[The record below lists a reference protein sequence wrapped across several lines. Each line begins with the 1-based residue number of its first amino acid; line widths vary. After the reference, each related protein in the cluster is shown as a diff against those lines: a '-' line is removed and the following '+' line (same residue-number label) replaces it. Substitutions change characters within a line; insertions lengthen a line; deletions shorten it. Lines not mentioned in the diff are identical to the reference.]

1 MVAADEDMVARA
13 AKRLGAVLNEKY
25 TLDRVLGIGG
35 MATVYAATHRN
46 GKEFA
51 VKVLHADLSMR
62 TETRTRF
69 LREGYLANRI
79 SHPGA
84 VAVLDDDVS
93 EDGAAFLVMELLQGQ
108 TVEAL
113 WESQRCRLPFPL
125 VAGIGLQLLDV
136 LAAAHTRGLVHRDI
150 KPGNLMLTPEG
161 TLKVLDFGIARLR
174 DMAHSHTTQTGMVL
188 GTPAFM
194 APEHAMAKSDE
205 IDAQTDLWAVGA
217 TLFTLAS
224 GELVH
229 EAENTQMLLVKAAT
243 VPARSLA
250 KLMPAAPPA
259 LIAVIDRALAFEKS
273 DRWANATAM
282 QTALRE
288 ASRTAFNVVPTAAV
302 LVELLDEVGEHEK
315 TNVLG
320 ATDPPPAES
329 LLSLN
334 PSDEIVT
341 GSRAVPPEGG
351 ASPHTIVGLAPVPSS
366 SGRLPPGV
374 AGERAAGVPAPRES
388 APRITPPVIGVITTE
403 AMATDSA
410 MRRTLAKPR
419 GVMAAVMAAG
429 IVGISLV
436 LLMAMRAGSNKDTST
451 AGSASHPT
459 ASAAPSPPAIAPVAV
474 ASSAPEG
481 WTAVPVVTASAP
493 SVRLVP
499 TPTSLPLAAH
509 PHSVA
514 PTTPSPAA
522 ASPASPGKPSCNPPY
537 EFDESG
543 NKHWKRECL

>member
-1 MVAADEDMVARA
+1 MVAADEELVARA
-13 AKRLGAVLNEKY
+13 QARLGAVLNEKY

-93 EDGAAFLVMELLQGQ
+93 DDGAAFLVMELLQGQ
-108 TVEAL
+108 TIEAL
-113 WESQRCRLPFPL
+113 WESQRCRLPLQL

-174 DMAHSHTTQTGMVL
+174 DMAHTHTTQTGMVL

-217 TLFTLAS
+217 TLFTLAT

-250 KLMPAAPPA
+250 KLMPTAPPA
-259 LIAVIDRALAFEKS
+259 LIAVVDRALAFEKS

-320 ATDPPPAES
+320 ATDPPSAEALVS
-329 LLSLN
+329 LS

-341 GSRAVPPEGG
+341 GSRAVPPET
-351 ASPHTIVGLAPVPSS
+351 AAPHTIAGLAPAPSAA
-366 SGRLPPGV
+366 GRLAPGHAV
-374 AGERAAGVPAPRES
+374 ERAAGIPAPRES
-388 APRITPPVIGVITTE
+388 APRIVPPVIGVITTE

-436 LLMAMRAGSNKDTST
+436 LLVTMRAGPNKNAST

-459 ASAAPSPPAIAPVAV
+459 ASAAPSPPAIAPAAA

-481 WTAVPVVTASAP
+481 WIAVPVVTASAP

-499 TPTSLPLAAH
+499 TPSSLPLAAR
-509 PHSVA
+509 PHSLG
-514 PTTPSPAA
+514 PTASPPAA
-522 ASPASPGKPSCNPPY
+522 AAPPPPGKPSCNPPY